1 MVLNA
6 LNNLLNKFA
15 TAFSGS
21 VGNFAALENSDRLYR
36 VYKEMDFLFFVQSAY
51 LTGGLMM
58 LFNPLIALLFGGEYC
73 FPMTTV
79 VIIVT
84 EFYISR
90 MRQTNLLFR
99 EVMGLFWND
108 RYKAVAESIIN
119 LVASIALVQRY
130 GVAGIVGGTIISSLC
145 TCVWVEPYIFL
156 KYGVRED
163 WQQKY
168 RAYFAEYLK
177 RLLLTAA
184 VSAAAVLWVQRFP
197 VSNFGIFI
205 LDGLLYTVVF
215 AGVIVMVY
223 HGSAEYAALKQR
235 GLELLK
241 RKKEYT

>member
-1 MVLNA
+1 
-6 LNNLLNKFA
+6 
-15 TAFSGS
+15 
-21 VGNFAALENSDRLYR
+21 
-36 VYKEMDFLFFVQSAY
+36 
-51 LTGGLMM
+51 
-58 LFNPLIALLFGGEYC
+58 
-73 FPMTTV
+73 
-79 VIIVT
+79 
-84 EFYISR
+84 
-90 MRQTNLLFR
+90 
-99 EVMGLFWND
+99 MGLFWND